1 MAQVMAIRDDLGKMT
16 DAEFIIYLKGYIPTG
31 CKADAGTDFNLRQ
44 VHIMIEKHFEYMGDE

>member
-1 MAQVMAIRDDLGKMT
+1 MAIRDDLGKMT